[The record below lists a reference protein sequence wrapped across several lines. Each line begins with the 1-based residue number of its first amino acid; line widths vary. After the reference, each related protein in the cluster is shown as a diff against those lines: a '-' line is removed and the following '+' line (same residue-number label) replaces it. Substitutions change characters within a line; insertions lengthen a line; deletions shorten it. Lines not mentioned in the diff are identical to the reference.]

1 MNSDYFNFMTVSTG
15 AAAALIGLL
24 FVSISFRFN
33 EIFGVNGSSNSK
45 RLASASFTGLAN
57 AFALSLFAIIPKSSM
72 GIAVILMSLFAI
84 RNSALQLKEI
94 SAHKA
99 RVAIPILV
107 FYLAEFVVGVGLLFQ
122 SSKSHLYTVLCYLI
136 FTSFII
142 SLSRSW
148 TLLRGEEN

>member
-1 MNSDYFNFMTVSTG
+1 MTSDYFNFMTVSTG

-24 FVSISFRFN
+24 FVSISLRYN
-33 EIFGVNGSSNSK
+33 EIFGANGSSNAK

-57 AFALSLFAIIPKSSM
+57 AFSLSLFAIIPNSSM
-72 GIAVILMSLFAI
+72 GIAVILMSLFAM

-94 SAHKA
+94 TAHKA
-99 RVAIPILV
+99 RVAIPILI
-107 FYLAEFVVGVGLLFQ
+107 FYFAEFVVGVGLLFQ
-122 SSKSHLYTVLCYLI
+122 NSKTHLYTLLCYLI

-148 TLLRGEEN
+148 TLLSGEEN